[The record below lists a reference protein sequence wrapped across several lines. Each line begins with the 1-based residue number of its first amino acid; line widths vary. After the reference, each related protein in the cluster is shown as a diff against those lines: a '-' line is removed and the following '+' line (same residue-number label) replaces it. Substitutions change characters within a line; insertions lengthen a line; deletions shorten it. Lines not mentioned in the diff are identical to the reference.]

1 VGIPEGHAVLD
12 ALQAA
17 TVVPGA
23 GLSATAPMAIEGYSQ
38 GGAAADWAAQE
49 QPSYAPGLRLK
60 GVAGGGTPANLQAV
74 AANINGTAWFAFLA
88 GSALGFNAVY
98 PSLHLNGEL
107 TPAGRA
113 ALAQLDTMCQAQ
125 ALLTYAGKKIQD
137 YTIGGVNPI
146 GQAKWQRVLN
156 ANNLGTM
163 KPAVPLLQ
171 YHGLADEVIPWRV
184 ETALHSR
191 YCALGVTTQLN
202 GYPGDHVLTQVLAQT
217 DVVNWIGARFAGS
230 PAPGNC

>member
-1 VGIPEGHAVLD
+1 
-12 ALQAA
+12 
-17 TVVPGA
+17 
-23 GLSATAPMAIEGYSQ
+23 
-38 GGAAADWAAQE
+38 
-49 QPSYAPGLRLK
+49 
-60 GVAGGGTPANLQAV
+60 V

-146 GQAKWQRVLN
+146 GQARWQRVLN

-217 DVVNWIGARFAGS
+217 DVVNWLGARFAGS